1 MTSPFDNIEFDPQT
15 LGSEEE
21 QRRSLRQKLIRTA
34 RKAARQIPFLEDVIA
49 GYYCALDPTTPT
61 KVRGT
66 ALAALAYFIL
76 PVDVVPDFLLG
87 IGFGD
92 DAAVL
97 LTTIS
102 MIRSHIRPEHLEA
115 ARTTLET
122 GELQDP

>member
-1 MTSPFDNIEFDPQT
+1 MTSPFENMEFDPKV

-21 QRRSLRQKLIRTA
+21 QRQGLRQKLIRTA
-34 RKAARQIPFLEDVIA
+34 RKAARQIPFMEDVIA
-49 GYYCALDPTTPT
+49 GYYCASDPTTPT

-66 ALAALAYFIL
+66 ALAALAYFVL

-97 LTTIS
+97 LTTLS

-115 ARTTLET
+115 ARAALDS
-122 GELQDP
+122 GKLKDP

>member
-1 MTSPFDNIEFDPQT
+1 M
-15 LGSEEE
+15 
-21 QRRSLRQKLIRTA
+21 
-34 RKAARQIPFLEDVIA
+34 EDVIA
-49 GYYCALDPTTPT
+49 GYYCASDPTTPT

-66 ALAALAYFIL
+66 ALAALAYFVL

-97 LTTIS
+97 LTTLS

-115 ARTTLET
+115 ARATLDS
-122 GELQDP
+122 GKLKDP